1 MLSLLALILGAQSA
15 APPTLAIEHVSVV
28 TMERDVVLADQTV
41 VLRDGLVVALGP
53 AKDAAVPE
61 GATRIDGHDRFLMP
75 GLADMHVHVWDENDL
90 FLFVANGVTTVRNMF
105 GDPLQLGWRERID
118 KAELIGP
125 RIYTAGPIVDGKS
138 PVWPGSVELTDPTK
152 ADAVVLEQNAAGYD
166 FLKPYSRLDRACYD
180 ALEVA
185 AAKHG
190 MRMMGHVPD
199 RVGLEAAL
207 AAKQTTIE
215 HLTGFPQLAQAVEP
229 KRERMDFA
237 AELRLWQTMSD
248 ERIAAVSRATRDAGT
263 WNCPTLVTMHKWRVG
278 DEAAELLAR
287 SEMRYVSPFMK
298 SAWEPTSPMNYLV
311 GMSPELFDAAHAA
324 LPHQQKVVKALHD
337 AGAGILVGTDMANP
351 FVVAGFAVHEELE
364 LLVGAGLAPYE
375 ALLAGTAD
383 AARCMNAEG
392 EWGTIAVGKRADLV
406 LLSANPLVDVR
417 NASKRVGVV
426 LNGRW
431 MPEEELHAE
440 LERRAAK
447 FAAPES
453 K

>member
-1 MLSLLALILGAQSA
+1 
-15 APPTLAIEHVSVV
+15 
-28 TMERDVVLADQTV
+28 
-41 VLRDGLVVALGP
+41 
-53 AKDAAVPE
+53 
-61 GATRIDGHDRFLMP
+61 
-75 GLADMHVHVWDENDL
+75 
-90 FLFVANGVTTVRNMF
+90 
-105 GDPLQLGWRERID
+105 
-118 KAELIGP
+118 
-125 RIYTAGPIVDGKS
+125 
-138 PVWPGSVELTDPTK
+138 
-152 ADAVVLEQNAAGYD
+152 
-166 FLKPYSRLDRACYD
+166 
-180 ALEVA
+180 
-185 AAKHG
+185 
-190 MRMMGHVPD
+190 
-199 RVGLEAAL
+199 
-207 AAKQTTIE
+207 
-215 HLTGFPQLAQAVEP
+215 
-229 KRERMDFA
+229 
-237 AELRLWQTMSD
+237 
-248 ERIAAVSRATRDAGT
+248 
-263 WNCPTLVTMHKWRVG
+263 
-278 DEAAELLAR
+278 
-287 SEMRYVSPFMK
+287 
-298 SAWEPTSPMNYLV
+298 
-311 GMSPELFDAAHAA
+311 MSPELFDAAHAA